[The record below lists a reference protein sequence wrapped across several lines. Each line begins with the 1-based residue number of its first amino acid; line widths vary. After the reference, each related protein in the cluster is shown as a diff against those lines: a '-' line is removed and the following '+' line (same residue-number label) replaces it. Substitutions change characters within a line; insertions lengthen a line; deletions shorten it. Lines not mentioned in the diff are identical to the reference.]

1 MKKVLVIFLTT
12 VLAVSFVACGNKNDV
27 TSSETVSKESISKES
42 SQEIISSDEAS
53 SKEEIREFRVQGSTH
68 FYAPIEWKVFKN
80 SNSSVVCKSEDTMVS
95 ISYRYQTDP
104 NNDLEKIIEKI
115 TYTAFSDAAGRCH
128 GNIRNSSINVIST
141 EKSTLADIECLKFT
155 GLIPNSSVANSLGD
169 WDCHAYGYTFIY
181 DGAEFMIC
189 GIVSKPEQDPEL
201 IAEIN
206 ELTDFIAE
214 SIHEK

>member
-1 MKKVLVIFLTT
+1 MKKALIIFLAM
-12 VLAVSFVACGNKNDV
+12 VLAISLVACGNKNDV

-68 FYAPIEWKVFKN
+68 FYAPIEWKVFN
-80 SNSSVVCKSEDTMVS
+80 GSNSSVVYKSEDSMVS

-115 TYTAFSDAAGRCH
+115 TYTAFSDAAGSAH

-141 EKSTLADIECLKFT
+141 EKSTIADIECLKFT
-155 GLIPNSSVANSLGD
+155 GSIPNAELD
-169 WDCHAYGYTFIY
+169 WKWNCHVYGYTFIY